1 MVQYD
6 HIGMEG
12 LVWEAV
18 QKRYN
23 QGEKKLNS
31 SVVEDMDRFLIEKL
45 LVTYIRVG
53 FYWRNDWKEGEY
65 SICNDILQF
74 CCDNAVAVKATVL
87 IRVLKEV
94 FNSELNPQLQITSDQ
109 RKECYSQLYR
119 YINTIAAKCPYNIA
133 LPYKLWNSL
142 STNNNQAVEAYME
155 KYREGYPTEFLQ
167 SYLIDYVLL
176 LLFYDCWYVEQM
188 NVQMIWFQIRR
199 NLLIGY

>member
-133 LPYKLWNSL
+133 LPYKL
-142 STNNNQAVEAYME
+142 
-155 KYREGYPTEFLQ
+155 
-167 SYLIDYVLL
+167 
-176 LLFYDCWYVEQM
+176 
-188 NVQMIWFQIRR
+188 
-199 NLLIGY
+199 